1 MILTILLMMPALFL
15 MAIIFLLIYLSNCIP
30 KLEIAPEEEYERARA
45 ILKAEEPTEETRI
58 ENKKKIEQLLKD
70 RVQI

>member
-30 KLEIAPEEEYERARA
+30 KHEIAPEEEYERARA
-45 ILKAEEPTEETRI
+45 ILKAEEPTEW
-58 ENKKKIEQLLKD
+58 
-70 RVQI
+70 

>member
-1 MILTILLMMPALFL
+1 MILTMILMMPALFL

-30 KLEIAPEEEYERARA
+30 MHGIAPEEEYERVRA

-58 ENKKKIEQLLKD
+58 ENKKKREQLL
-70 RVQI
+70 

>member
-15 MAIIFLLIYLSNCIP
+15 MAIIFLLIYLSNYIP
-30 KLEIAPEEEYERARA
+30 KHEIAPEEEYERARA

-58 ENKKKIEQLLKD
+58 ENKKKREQLLKD

>member
-30 KLEIAPEEEYERARA
+30 KHEIAPEEEYGRARA

-58 ENKKKIEQLLKD
+58 ENKKKREQLLKD

>member
-1 MILTILLMMPALFL
+1 MILTMILMMPALFL
-15 MAIIFLLIYLSNCIP
+15 MAIIFLLIHLSNCIP
-30 KLEIAPEEEYERARA
+30 KHEIAPEEEYERARA

-58 ENKKKIEQLLKD
+58 ENKKKREQLLKD